1 VCTHIDDGGA
11 FTRARAE
18 PMAVHAAAATGA
30 AFAPGTPPPPPTFLH
45 GRGEMGCRAGRAS
58 RMRAAPPVRRDRT
71 HRSRCSL
78 ERTGGRSR
86 RVTRDAAATI
96 YSSARRVE

>member
-30 AFAPGTPPPPPTFLH
+30 AFAPGTPPPHSNLPP
-45 GRGEMGCRAGRAS
+45 
-58 RMRAAPPVRRDRT
+58 
-71 HRSRCSL
+71 
-78 ERTGGRSR
+78 RSR
-86 RVTRDAAATI
+86 RDGMPGWPCEPHAGCTTRATWSYTPQPVLTGTHGWPVTPCNA
-96 YSSARRVE
+96 